1 MFKKAALAFILGALC
16 AVAPFA
22 CSEPSP
28 KMRELE
34 RTHLFSGKVALQRVL
49 DVDLGVVCYV
59 MGNSISCL
67 QVSKIP
73 DEEE

>member
-1 MFKKAALAFILGALC
+1 MRSRLLPLLLLC
-16 AVAPFA
+16 A
-22 CSEPSP
+22 CSSEPTP

-67 QVSKIP
+67 QISKIP